1 MDRDPGRRLME
12 KGGAVAIHGVGKRF
26 GETTALDDVSLSIE
40 AGGFVSLLG
49 QSGSG
54 KTTLLRIIAGLE
66 TPDRGRVEIGGRDVT
81 GLPAHARPVNTVFQ
95 SYALFPHMT
104 VRANVGFGLRQR
116 GVRGAELTARVDRML
131 ESLGVLGLAERKPG
145 QISGGERQRT
155 ALARALVNQP
165 QVLLL
170 DEPLSALDP
179 GNRAGARDQLTRVAA
194 ETGSTFVMVTHDH
207 AEALALSSK
216 IALMSHGRLLQVG
229 TPQALYQAPECIEAA
244 EAFGAVNRLPG
255 AAGEGVVRILRPEA
269 IRFGAPGDGEGGAT
283 ARLEAARFL
292 GETRE
297 WDFRLDGGER
307 LLVRAP
313 AASAP
318 QLEAGAEASLSWRLA
333 DVRTLR
339 R

>member
-1 MDRDPGRRLME
+1 ME
-12 KGGAVAIHGVGKRF
+12 QGGAVAIHGVGKRF
-26 GETTALDDVSLSIE
+26 GATTALDDVSLSIE

-66 TPDRGRVEIGGRDVT
+66 APDTGRIVIGGRDVT

-116 GVRGAELTARVDRML
+116 GVRGAELAARVDRML
-131 ESLGVLGLAERKPG
+131 ESLGVLKLAERKPG

-194 ETGSTFVMVTHDH
+194 ETGATFVMVTHDH

-229 TPQALYQAPECIEAA
+229 TPQELYRAPECIEAA

-255 AAGEGVVRILRPEA
+255 GPNDAVLALRPEA
-269 IRFGAPGDGEGGAT
+269 IRFGAPGDGEAGAT

-297 WDFRLDGGER
+297 WDFRLAGGER

-318 QLEAGAEASLSWRLA
+318 QLEPGAEAALSWRLA

>member
-1 MDRDPGRRLME
+1 MTT
-12 KGGAVAIHGVGKRF
+12 GGSVAILGVCKRF
-26 GETTALDDVSLSIE
+26 GATTALDGVSLSIE
-40 AGGFVSLLG
+40 AGSFVSLVG
-49 QSGSG
+49 RSGSG

-66 TPDRGRVEIGGRDVT
+66 APDTGRVEIGARDMT

-104 VRANVGFGLRQR
+104 VRANVEFGLRQR
-116 GVRGAELTARVDRML
+116 GVRGTELATRVDRML
-131 ESLGVLGLAERKPG
+131 ESLGVLELAERKPG

-179 GNRAGARDQLTRVAA
+179 GNRAGARDELRRVAA
-194 ETGSTFVMVTHDH
+194 ETGATFVMVTHDH

-229 TPQALYQAPECIEAA
+229 TPQELYRAPNCIEAA

-255 AAGEGVVRILRPEA
+255 APNDTVLVLRPEA
-269 IRFGAPGDGEGGAT
+269 IRFGAPGDGEAGAT

-292 GETRE
+292 GEARE
-297 WDFRLDGGER
+297 WDLRLTGGER

-313 AASAP
+313 AAGAP
-318 QLEAGAEASLSWRLA
+318 EFMPGAELDLCWRLA
-333 DVRTLR
+333 DVRALKR
-339 R
+339 